1 MDVIELAKEK
11 PKPEFSF
18 KEARAAGRYI
28 FQTEDL
34 VIGYDKPLS
43 RPLTL
48 SMDADR
54 KLRLSV
60 QTGLGKP
67 LC

>member
-1 MDVIELAKEK
+1 MAMSRQKKLDKMDVIELAKEK

-34 VIGYDKPLS
+34 VIGYDKPVSLN
-43 RPLTL
+43 
-48 SMDADR
+48 
-54 KLRLSV
+54 
-60 QTGLGKP
+60 
-67 LC
+67 